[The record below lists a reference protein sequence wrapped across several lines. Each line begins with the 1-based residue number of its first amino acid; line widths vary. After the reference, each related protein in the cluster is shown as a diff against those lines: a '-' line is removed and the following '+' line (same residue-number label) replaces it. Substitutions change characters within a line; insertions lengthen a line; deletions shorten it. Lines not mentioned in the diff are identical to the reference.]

1 MVDRYIN
8 MGGGMVLIK
17 NSIAGYVKS
26 GDYQSLKDSIDYL
39 ENLAAEATQK
49 LDSMDKRNCE
59 LRAEIANLYWKIE
72 GMVRT
77 IDDLQSDKD
86 YYVVQVAKLKE
97 EMKLHCKSYE
107 ADVQGYQMDIQ
118 ALMKKLRKY
127 QNKYAVAASEVDC
140 RSLDCERYKEKIAK
154 LEGKVVSILRR

>member
-86 YYVVQVAKLKE
+86 YY
-97 EMKLHCKSYE
+97 
-107 ADVQGYQMDIQ
+107 QMDIQ